1 MNLHSHDFATC
12 CFLLEEDLE
21 KLFEWTGKVGT
32 SIPGGEWSMRSY
44 FWPTPSFPSE
54 EKEMFVKA
62 QISLF
67 GISTDLVFLKILML
81 TENKHDFFIPN
92 FVISNFASSL
102 HNWYSGSDIL

>member
-1 MNLHSHDFATC
+1 
-12 CFLLEEDLE
+12 
-21 KLFEWTGKVGT
+21 
-32 SIPGGEWSMRSY
+32 
-44 FWPTPSFPSE
+44 
-54 EKEMFVKA
+54 MFVKA